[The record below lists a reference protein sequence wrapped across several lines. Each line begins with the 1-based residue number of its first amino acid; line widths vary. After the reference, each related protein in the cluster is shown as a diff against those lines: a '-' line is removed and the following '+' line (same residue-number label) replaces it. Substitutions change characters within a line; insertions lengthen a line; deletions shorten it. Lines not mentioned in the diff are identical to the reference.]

1 MRQFTDPVFIG
12 LLEAAP
18 DATVCVDSSGQ
29 IVLVNAQAEKLF
41 GYQREELVG
50 QPVEILLPEAIRAR
64 HPNLRARYAADP
76 RPRPMS
82 ADMELSACRRDASV
96 FPAEISL
103 SAIHGGQD
111 MLISAAVR
119 DVTMQRQARDELR
132 RANENLESF
141 SYSVA
146 HDLRAPLRALANFST
161 ILTDDYAGSLDE
173 MGRGCVERIKT
184 ASERMGQ
191 LIDDLLRLSSVSRAE
206 ITLRKVDLGAEAAG
220 IAADL
225 QRQDPGRHVRFTIQR
240 PAWTMAD
247 RTLIRTVLE
256 NLLGNAWKFTSGRA
270 DASIEF
276 GTAPAG
282 NSGLCCYVRDNGV
295 GFDPAYIGKL
305 FTPFQRL
312 HTAREFSGTGVGL
325 ASVRQ
330 VVERHGGRAWAESKL
345 GEGATIYF
353 TLNAKE
359 IQQPAGVAG
368 PAGPAGPA
376 GAAGAAGAAGPAG
389 PAGPAGEAG
398 PAGAAGAAG
407 ETGEAGAAGAAGPTG
422 EAGPAGTAGE
432 AGPAGLFSFCAPART
447 AGHGSGQR

>member
-1 MRQFTDPVFIG
+1 MRQCTDPMFIG

-29 IVLVNAQAEKLF
+29 IVLVNAQAETLF
-41 GYQREELVG
+41 GYRREELVG
-50 QPVEILLPEAIRAR
+50 QRVEILLPEAIRAR
-64 HPNLRARYAADP
+64 HPDLRARYAADP

-82 ADMELSACRRDASV
+82 ADMELSACRRDGSV

-111 MLISAAVR
+111 MLVSAAVR

-146 HDLRAPLRALANFST
+146 HDLRAPLRALANFAA

-173 MGRGCVERIKT
+173 MGRGCVERIKA

-220 IAADL
+220 IAAEL
-225 QRQDPGRHVRFTIQR
+225 QRQDPGRHVCFTIQR
-240 PAWTMAD
+240 PVWTMAD
-247 RTLIRTVLE
+247 RPLIRTVLE
-256 NLLGNAWKFTSGRA
+256 NLLGNAWKFTSGRD

-276 GTAPAG
+276 GTVPAG
-282 NSGLCCYVRDNGV
+282 NSRLCCYVRDNGA

-312 HTAREFSGTGVGL
+312 HSARQFPGTGVGL

-345 GEGATIYF
+345 GEGATMYF
-353 TLNAKE
+353 TLNAE
-359 IQQPAGVAG
+359 EMQQPAGVAG
-368 PAGPAGPA
+368 PAGP
-376 GAAGAAGAAGPAG
+376 AGAAGPAG

-398 PAGAAGAAG
+398 PAGAAG
-407 ETGEAGAAGAAGPTG
+407 
-422 EAGPAGTAGE
+422 PAGRSRGGRASRDSRRSRASRRTRNSRASRITQRQRPRQE
-432 AGPAGLFSFCAPART
+432 TSGL
-447 AGHGSGQR
+447 QR